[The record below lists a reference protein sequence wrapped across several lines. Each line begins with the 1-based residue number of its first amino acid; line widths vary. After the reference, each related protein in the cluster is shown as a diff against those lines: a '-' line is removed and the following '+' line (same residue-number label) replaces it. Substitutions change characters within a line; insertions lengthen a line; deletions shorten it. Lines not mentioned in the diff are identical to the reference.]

1 MKKIRWDIIL
11 ILIAIICFSIYG
23 FISYK
28 NYTLKQKAENVRQ
41 ELENLINEDTV
52 LVDVDNN
59 KDSDGDG
66 VMDYISP
73 YENLFQEYPDMSA
86 WLYIPDTNVNY
97 PVMYTP
103 DDEEYYLYRDFFGN
117 DDKNGTLFIDTDCSL
132 DDERANIIIHGHHM
146 KSGAMFGSLEKY
158 LDEEYEKEHSYV
170 YLYTR
175 NELRKYEVMSV
186 FTSQVYDADSD
197 NFKYY
202 EYFKFN
208 DEDRFEEYYKNI
220 KALSVYDT
228 GVEAEYGDEFLTLST
243 CSYHTA
249 KGRLAVIAR
258 RIQ

>member
-1 MKKIRWDIIL
+1 
-11 ILIAIICFSIYG
+11 
-23 FISYK
+23 
-28 NYTLKQKAENVRQ
+28 
-41 ELENLINEDTV
+41 
-52 LVDVDNN
+52 
-59 KDSDGDG
+59 
-66 VMDYISP
+66 
-73 YENLFQEYPDMSA
+73 
-86 WLYIPDTNVNY
+86 
-97 PVMYTP
+97 
-103 DDEEYYLYRDFFGN
+103 
-117 DDKNGTLFIDTDCSL
+117 
-132 DDERANIIIHGHHM
+132 
-146 KSGAMFGSLEKY
+146 
-158 LDEEYEKEHSYV
+158 
-170 YLYTR
+170 
-175 NELRKYEVMSV
+175 MSV